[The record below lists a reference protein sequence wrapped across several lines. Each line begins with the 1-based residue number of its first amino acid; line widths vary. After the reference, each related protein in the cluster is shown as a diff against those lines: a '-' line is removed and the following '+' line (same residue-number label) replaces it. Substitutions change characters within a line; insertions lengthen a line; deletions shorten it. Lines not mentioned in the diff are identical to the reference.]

1 MAVAIESAALYPSNC
16 SGKLL
21 TRQYV
26 YRYATDSRIQ
36 KKALEH
42 SKEEQGLIVPQC
54 TGEVMDFVL
63 PQMGRKILHVVG
75 IVWKSVSEAIGTAIG
90 RDVELRVTCTVPQR
104 RLRRPRGPPTN
115 VTLRVVK
122 DHATASVGNVL
133 NVRLIFGKSLRG
145 PVEVKVRDPKPFN
158 ALEGL

>member
-1 MAVAIESAALYPSNC
+1 M
-16 SGKLL
+16 
-21 TRQYV
+21 
-26 YRYATDSRIQ
+26 RIQ

-90 RDVELRVTCTVPQR
+90 RDVEVVSSETGWRV
-104 RLRRPRGPPTN
+104 RLGDGPWRELSGGQVQGTMWR
-115 VTLRVVK
+115 LHGAGSSRVV
-122 DHATASVGNVL
+122 DVALDGDQAFVL
-133 NVRLIFGKSLRG
+133 LG
-145 PVEVKVRDPKPFN
+145 
-158 ALEGL
+158 